1 MHVGRVY
8 SRKRWFPMEALNK
21 LIPLMSFDTAQE
33 SVRQACPAFIEG
45 RTTNGINHFVRPE
58 RVEGRTCSRLPYLQL
73 CDMCRLSQMKVLP
86 PCLLE
91 AAA

>member
-33 SVRQACPAFIEG
+33 SVRQACPEFTEG
-45 RTTNGINHFVRPE
+45 LTTNGINHLPFVLSALK
-58 RVEGRTCSRLPYLQL
+58 EGLVQGFPICSFATC
-73 CDMCRLSQMKVLP
+73 
-86 PCLLE
+86 
-91 AAA
+91 AASAR